1 VSLTWWRRLWK
12 EGVRDLVTARCWALH
27 IGDTWNRVRVSSIKV
42 HLLPMGLMA
51 GKAEQ
56 SLATITM

>member
-1 VSLTWWRRLWK
+1 MWK

-51 GKAEQ
+51 GEAEQ

>member
-1 VSLTWWRRLWK
+1 MIHEDIHRPN
-12 EGVRDLVTARCWALH
+12 LVD
-27 IGDTWNRVRVSSIKV
+27 DTWNRARVSSIKA

-51 GKAEQ
+51 GEAEQ